1 MITDGSQR
9 PRHKRRYTDHD
20 WFYPRANMYR
30 DIWLFIISLV
40 VMVTVLKTIALVND
54 IQDERVKAIVTQC
67 DDQNQRHDRTLNTLS
82 TLANSAGSEARRL
95 RIQASAVLIEA
106 LAPRQDCQALAR
118 ERVQAGK

>member
-9 PRHKRRYTDHD
+9 PHHKRRHTDHE
-20 WFYPRANMYR
+20 WFYPRANVYR
-30 DIWLFIISLV
+30 DIWLFLITCV
-40 VMVTVLKTIALVND
+40 VLVTVLKTIALVHD
-54 IQDERVKAIVTQC
+54 IQNERVRATLAQC